1 MPDSVRLVASAIVGG
16 DLGLVG
22 FGWVW
27 EVGWWWMLDARCWMG
42 ARAPRG
48 GDAED
53 GVKLACSGG
62 G

>member
-53 GVKLACSGG
+53 GV
-62 G
+62 

>member
-16 DLGLVG
+16 VIGERLGG
-22 FGWVW
+22 GWW

-53 GVKLACSGG
+53 GARLI
-62 G
+62 